1 MIDYHYF
8 FLIGSV
14 LVAAVSQVLLKKG
27 ALHHYDSWIREYL
40 NPWVI
45 TGYILMF
52 GSVFLS
58 IMGLRGVDFF
68 NAPVIDSLGY
78 VLVPVCGSDCFFH
91 ERSDCFFRQ
100 AFSRGAYCCALL
112 FCRIPRPSR
121 REILHRPSSTF
132 SAREYVL
139 RAAPF
144 FSVLIRSFC
153 LLSHGEPLFWH
164 FPFFSSYA
172 VPPLI
177 PSWQLSCRKL

>member
-78 VLVPVCGSDCFFH
+78 VLVPVCDN
-91 ERSDCFFRQ
+91 
-100 AFSRGAYCCALL
+100 
-112 FCRIPRPSR
+112 P
-121 REILHRPSSTF
+121 
-132 SAREYVL
+132 VL
-139 RAAPF
+139 GRDVRAAQIHRTF
-144 FSVLIRSFC
+144 FVIIQNAQPHDVAGHDSDDQHQEENVGLQAAEDRNFIS
-153 LLSHGEPLFWH
+153 EP
-164 FPFFSSYA
+164 PE
-172 VPPLI
+172 
-177 PSWQLSCRKL
+177 

>member
-78 VLVPVCGSDCFFH
+78 VLVPVCGAVFFH
-91 ERSDCFFRQ
+91 EKLTARKLVGICCIVLGMAVLPLRSAAAISHNRRSGAYLQCRRQ
-100 AFSRGAYCCALL
+100 APPDHPDGRGRHDGLPG
-112 FCRIPRPSR
+112 RD
-121 REILHRPSSTF
+121 
-132 SAREYVL
+132 
-139 RAAPF
+139 
-144 FSVLIRSFC
+144 
-153 LLSHGEPLFWH
+153 
-164 FPFFSSYA
+164 
-172 VPPLI
+172 
-177 PSWQLSCRKL
+177 

>member
-78 VLVPVCGSDCFFH
+78 VLVPVCGAVFFH
-91 ERSDCFFRQ
+91 EKLT
-100 AFSRGAYCCALL
+100 A
-112 FCRIPRPSR
+112 
-121 REILHRPSSTF
+121 
-132 SAREYVL
+132 
-139 RAAPF
+139 
-144 FSVLIRSFC
+144 
-153 LLSHGEPLFWH
+153 
-164 FPFFSSYA
+164 
-172 VPPLI
+172 
-177 PSWQLSCRKL
+177 RKLVGICCIVLGMTVFYLCGQLQPFCIIVGAAHICGAGGKLRRITQTVTEGTSVCRGEIDIFQIGNLEFI

>member
-14 LVAAVSQVLLKKG
+14 LVAAVSQVLLKK

-78 VLVPVCGSDCFFH
+78 VLVRSAVRCFFM
-91 ERSDCFFRQ
+91 
-100 AFSRGAYCCALL
+100 
-112 FCRIPRPSR
+112 
-121 REILHRPSSTF
+121 
-132 SAREYVL
+132 
-139 RAAPF
+139 
-144 FSVLIRSFC
+144 
-153 LLSHGEPLFWH
+153 
-164 FPFFSSYA
+164 
-172 VPPLI
+172 
-177 PSWQLSCRKL
+177 KN

>member
-14 LVAAVSQVLLKKG
+14 LVGGGSQVLLKKG

-68 NAPVIDSLGY
+68 NAPVIDSLG
-78 VLVPVCGSDCFFH
+78 LCIGSGLRCGVFH
-91 ERSDCFFRQ
+91 ELT
-100 AFSRGAYCCALL
+100 A
-112 FCRIPRPSR
+112 
-121 REILHRPSSTF
+121 
-132 SAREYVL
+132 
-139 RAAPF
+139 
-144 FSVLIRSFC
+144 
-153 LLSHGEPLFWH
+153 
-164 FPFFSSYA
+164 
-172 VPPLI
+172 
-177 PSWQLSCRKL
+177 RKLVGICCIVLGMAVFYL

>member
-8 FLIGSV
+8 VLIGSV

-45 TGYILMF
+45 TGYMLMF

-78 VLVPVCGSDCFFH
+78 VLVPVCGAVFFH
-91 ERSDCFFRQ
+91 EK
-100 AFSRGAYCCALL
+100 
-112 FCRIPRPSR
+112 P
-121 REILHRPSSTF
+121 
-132 SAREYVL
+132 
-139 RAAPF
+139 
-144 FSVLIRSFC
+144 
-153 LLSHGEPLFWH
+153 LLSVHCFDISMNMRQNYRTNRRQKTDKIVN
-164 FPFFSSYA
+164 FTNT
-172 VPPLI
+172 
-177 PSWQLSCRKL
+177 

>member
-52 GSVFLS
+52 GSVFFS

-68 NAPVIDSLGY
+68 NALSLIRWAMY
-78 VLVPVCGSDCFFH
+78 WFRSAVRCFFMK
-91 ERSDCFFRQ
+91 S
-100 AFSRGAYCCALL
+100 
-112 FCRIPRPSR
+112 
-121 REILHRPSSTF
+121 
-132 SAREYVL
+132 
-139 RAAPF
+139 
-144 FSVLIRSFC
+144 
-153 LLSHGEPLFWH
+153 
-164 FPFFSSYA
+164 
-172 VPPLI
+172 
-177 PSWQLSCRKL
+177 

>member
-58 IMGLRGVDFF
+58 IMGLRGVDFST
-68 NAPVIDSLGY
+68 PLSLIRWAMYWFRSAVRLFFMKTDCSQISGNMLHSSGNGC
-78 VLVPVCGSDCFFH
+78 VLPL
-91 ERSDCFFRQ
+91 RSAAAILHNRRSGAHLQCRRQ
-100 AFSRGAYCCALL
+100 APPDHPDGRG
-112 FCRIPRPSR
+112 R
-121 REILHRPSSTF
+121 H
-132 SAREYVL
+132 VG
-139 RAAPF
+139 
-144 FSVLIRSFC
+144 
-153 LLSHGEPLFWH
+153 LSG
-164 FPFFSSYA
+164 
-172 VPPLI
+172 
-177 PSWQLSCRKL
+177 RD

>member
-52 GSVFLS
+52 GYVFLS

-78 VLVPVCGSDCFFH
+78 VLVPVCGAVFFH
-91 ERSDCFFRQ
+91 EKLT
-100 AFSRGAYCCALL
+100 A
-112 FCRIPRPSR
+112 
-121 REILHRPSSTF
+121 
-132 SAREYVL
+132 
-139 RAAPF
+139 
-144 FSVLIRSFC
+144 
-153 LLSHGEPLFWH
+153 
-164 FPFFSSYA
+164 
-172 VPPLI
+172 
-177 PSWQLSCRKL
+177 RKLVGICCIVLGMAVFYL

>member
-14 LVAAVSQVLLKKG
+14 LVAAVSQVLLKKS

-78 VLVPVCGSDCFFH
+78 VLVPVCGAVFFH
-91 ERSDCFFRQ
+91 EKLTARKLHSSGNGCVLPLRSAAAISHNRRSGAYLQCRRQ
-100 AFSRGAYCCALL
+100 APPDHPDGRGRHDGLPG
-112 FCRIPRPSR
+112 RD
-121 REILHRPSSTF
+121 
-132 SAREYVL
+132 
-139 RAAPF
+139 
-144 FSVLIRSFC
+144 
-153 LLSHGEPLFWH
+153 
-164 FPFFSSYA
+164 
-172 VPPLI
+172 
-177 PSWQLSCRKL
+177 

>member
-52 GSVFLS
+52 GSVFFS

-78 VLVPVCGSDCFFH
+78 VLVPVCSQISGNMLHSTGNGCVLPL
-91 ERSDCFFRQ
+91 RSAAAISHNRRSGAHLQCRRQ
-100 AFSRGAYCCALL
+100 APPDHPDGRGRHVGLPG
-112 FCRIPRPSR
+112 RD
-121 REILHRPSSTF
+121 
-132 SAREYVL
+132 
-139 RAAPF
+139 
-144 FSVLIRSFC
+144 
-153 LLSHGEPLFWH
+153 
-164 FPFFSSYA
+164 
-172 VPPLI
+172 
-177 PSWQLSCRKL
+177 